1 MYELDPETRR
11 NLRYAALP
19 GKAASAFAVLL
30 LCLLIGLLGTAVV
43 AYICGA
49 IVRHFSGGF

>member
-30 LCLLIGLLGTAVV
+30 LCLFCGLLGIAVV
-43 AYICGA
+43 AYVCGA
-49 IVRHFSGGF
+49 IVRQFLGGF